1 MVTLIGSLWRRY
13 ANCQFKIHKVS
24 DTSSMHYCV
33 YIYIYIFIYI
43 HKHIIYTSCVYIYCI
58 LSILGLYMYMYIQI
72 YIYNC
77 IYIYCIVI
85 VWFLFIH
92 IYIYIFVYCCIFY
105 NILQYELFHVIIYNI
120 LFFYTVDGCEI
131 LHHLGPW
138 LKHVETSKA
147 MACLPPI
154 NWRRISQPSTVCYPL
169 VN

>member
-1 MVTLIGSLWRRY
+1 
-13 ANCQFKIHKVS
+13 
-24 DTSSMHYCV
+24 
-33 YIYIYIFIYI
+33 
-43 HKHIIYTSCVYIYCI
+43 
-58 LSILGLYMYMYIQI
+58 MYIQI
-72 YIYNC
+72 YIYITVY
-77 IYIYCIVI
+77 IYIYIVLLLYG
-85 VWFLFIH
+85 FYLYTY